1 MGLARLLS
9 ARSNES
15 RSTFSFD
22 EYLRL
27 ITNEFTFSGIKYIT
41 PAASYA
47 ELTAAQGQRNP
58 IVAACVAVRLL
69 VFAEARF
76 SWQSLNGGRP
86 GKLFGN
92 QELELL
98 ESPWQTATT
107 GDLLARCEVDASFY
121 GNSYWIRERSAF
133 ANRDILTR
141 LDPTKVIIIDADVG
155 GYSRELVGYA
165 VTDQAGNVV
174 GQWDAS
180 EVAHYRP
187 LPDPTHPFRGRSWLD
202 AILPDVTADTE
213 LTRYKTSFMQNSATP
228 NMAVSLDAGVSPA
241 QFESFVEKMDASHK
255 GVANAFKTLY
265 LGGGADVK
273 VVGANFEQL
282 NLKNVQGAIESR
294 IAAAAGVPASIVG
307 LSESMQGSS
316 LNAGNYQAAR
326 RRFSDGTIR
335 PLWRSVAGAMS
346 TLLIAPRASRL
357 WFDDRDI
364 SFCQEDV
371 KDAADI
377 KQVEAQALK
386 TLIDG
391 GFDPDS
397 AIEAVTTGDFSVLTH
412 SGLVSVQLQP
422 PGTLADGPAA
432 DPADDS
438 ADDSAPQALPV
449 A

>member
-1 MGLARLLS
+1 MGLARLLPGR
-9 ARSNES
+9 AEA

-22 EYLRL
+22 EYLQL
-27 ITNEFTFSGIKYIT
+27 ITNEFQFNGIKYIT
-41 PAASYA
+41 PAASFA

-58 IVAACVAVRLL
+58 IVAACVACRLL
-69 VFAEARF
+69 VFSEARF
-76 SWQSLNGGRP
+76 SWQSLSNGRP
-86 GKLFGN
+86 GKLFGTPS
-92 QELELL
+92 LELF
-98 ESPWQTATT
+98 ESPWPTATT

-121 GNSYWIRERSAF
+121 GNSYWVRERSAF

-141 LDPTKVIIIDADVG
+141 LDPAKVIIIDADLG

-165 VTDQAGNVV
+165 VTDDGGNVV
-174 GQWDAS
+174 GQWDAT

-202 AILPDVTADTE
+202 AILPDITADSE
-213 LTRYKTSFMQNSATP
+213 LTRYKTSFMRNAATP
-228 NMAVSLDAGVSPA
+228 NLAVSLDAGVSPA

-255 GVANAFKTLY
+255 GVKNAFKTLY
-265 LGGGADVK
+265 LAGGADVK

-282 NLKNVQGAIESR
+282 NLKNVQGGIETRVAS
-294 IAAAAGVPASIVG
+294 AAGVPASIVG
-307 LSESMQGSS
+307 ISESMQGSS

-335 PLWRSVAGAMS
+335 PLWRSVAGALS
-346 TLLIAPRASRL
+346 TLVVPPRASRL

-377 KQVEAQALK
+377 KQVEAQAMK

-391 GFDPDS
+391 GFKADS
-397 AIEAVTTGDFSVLTH
+397 VIEAVTTGDYSLLIH
-412 SGLVSVQLQP
+412 SGLVSVQLQAPGAQTDPQPALQP
-422 PGTLADGPAA
+422 PKPKALPAA
-432 DPADDS
+432 
-438 ADDSAPQALPV
+438 
-449 A
+449 